1 MPTIPDTD
9 AHKKGYETSDVPFRP
24 WAWFSLGFIVF
35 MVIIYLA
42 VSLFTRFLA
51 GPDTVIGRTVHN
63 ADKSLG
69 QFPQPRLQ
77 DNPSADLQAY
87 FKKKEQDLTTYGWID
102 RKAGIVRIPV
112 DRAIDSFVH
121 QGAPVRPTDSGLT
134 ELDMQ
139 IQKAGGAKILPPA
152 SSQRSTP

>member
-1 MPTIPDTD
+1 MPTDADTD
-9 AHKKGYETSDVPFRP
+9 AHKKGYETTDVPFRP
-24 WAWFSLGFIVF
+24 WAWFSFGFIVL

-51 GPDTVIGRTVHN
+51 GTDTVIGRTVHN

-77 DNPSADLQAY
+77 ADPPADLQAY
-87 FKKKEQDLTTYGWID
+87 FKEKEQDLTTYGWVD

-112 DRAIDSFVH
+112 DRAIDSFIR
-121 QGAPVRPTDSGLT
+121 QGPPVRPADSGLT

-139 IQKAGGAKILPPA
+139 IQKAGGAKILPPT
-152 SSQRSTP
+152 SSHRPTP